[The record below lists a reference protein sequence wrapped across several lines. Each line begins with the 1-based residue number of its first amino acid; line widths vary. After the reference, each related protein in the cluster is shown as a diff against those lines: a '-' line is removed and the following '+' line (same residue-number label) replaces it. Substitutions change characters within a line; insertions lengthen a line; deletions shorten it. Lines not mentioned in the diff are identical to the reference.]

1 MPFSAAGIPATVPQY
16 TVSRKG
22 GQFMA
27 KHQELT
33 FTYINPNA
41 PGVFEQQF
49 QKILLDRLLYL
60 SEQYRKTGARGK

>member
-1 MPFSAAGIPATVPQY
+1 
-16 TVSRKG
+16 
-22 GQFMA
+22 MA

-41 PGVFEQQF
+41 PGVFEQQL